1 MNSKGLWW
9 VVAAVLSGLFQVPAL
24 AAEGTGEGFS
34 VTVGAKV
41 WVNEWS
47 SWGTPTTLDGQGVV
61 VPIDSS
67 TKVSL
72 IPVVNLRFRDF
83 YASFST
89 LLNTSYTLSGAPVCG
104 QATGSCRQEDS
115 IDASRKEFD
124 ANLGYYVLPGLGVS
138 VGFKSL
144 SQGFAGL
151 QVAGVQVRRGESLR
165 WTGPTIGA
173 TLTTPI
179 QGGFAGYG
187 AVGIGFFKVS
197 LPADPNAPPL
207 NGDLNANYAVGEIGL
222 AYGAGGI
229 PTIAVGSTAFT
240 LGYRFQAVT
249 TKDYKVSAGG
259 STNAN
264 GSTDLR
270 DVTQGPALGFL
281 LRF

>member
-1 MNSKGLWW
+1 MNSKGLWR
-9 VVAAVLSGLFQVPAL
+9 VAAVLSGLFQVSAL
-24 AAEGTGEGFS
+24 AAEGSGEGFS
-34 VTVGAKV
+34 VTVGTKV

-47 SWGTPTTLDGQGVV
+47 SWRNPTIGGQGVV

-89 LLNTSYTLSGAPVCG
+89 LLNTSYTLSG
-104 QATGSCRQEDS
+104 QALNP

-144 SQGFAGL
+144 SQGFGGADY
-151 QVAGVQVRRGESLR
+151 R
-165 WTGPTIGA
+165 WSGPTIGA
-173 TLTTPI
+173 TLTAPI

-187 AVGIGFFKVS
+187 ALGIGFFKLN
-197 LPADPNAPPL
+197 LPAADANSAV
-207 NGDLNANYAVGEIGL
+207 NGRLNANYAIGEIGL
-222 AYGAGGI
+222 AYGAAGI
-229 PTIAVGSTAFT
+229 PTIAVTSTAFT
-240 LGYRFQAVT
+240 LGYRLQAVR
-249 TKDYKVSAGG
+249 TKDYKVLAATGASV
-259 STNAN
+259 N
-264 GSTDLR
+264 GSTDLS

-281 LRF
+281 VRF

>member
-1 MNSKGLWW
+1 MNSKGLWR
-9 VVAAVLSGLFQVPAL
+9 VAAVLSGLFQVPAI

-47 SWGTPTTLDGQGVV
+47 SWSTPTVSGQPAV
-61 VPIDSS
+61 VPVDSS
-67 TKVSL
+67 TKVSV

-89 LLNTSYTLSGAPVCG
+89 LVNTTYTLSGQV
-104 QATGSCRQEDS
+104 QNS

-138 VGFKSL
+138 VGYKSL
-144 SQGFAGL
+144 SQGFGA
-151 QVAGVQVRRGESLR
+151 ADYR

-173 TLTTPI
+173 SVTAPI

-187 AVGIGFFKVS
+187 ALGIGFFKMS
-197 LPADPNAPPL
+197 LPAADLNSPV
-207 NGDLNANYAVGEIGL
+207 NGDLNANYAIGEIGL

-229 PTIAVGSTAFT
+229 ATIAVTSTAFT
-240 LGYRFQAVT
+240 LGYRFQDVR
-249 TKDYKVSAGG
+249 TKDYKVRAATGTG
-259 STNAN
+259 AN
-264 GSTDLR
+264 GSTDVS

>member
-9 VVAAVLSGLFQVPAL
+9 VAVAVLSGLFQVPAL

-34 VTVGAKV
+34 VTVGTKV

-47 SWGTPTTLDGQGVV
+47 SWYTPTIGGQAEV

-72 IPVVNLRFRDF
+72 IPVVSLRFRDF

-89 LLNTSYTLSGAPVCG
+89 LVDTSYTLSG
-104 QATGSCRQEDS
+104 QALNS

-138 VGFKSL
+138 LGFKSL
-144 SQGFAGL
+144 SQAFGSA
-151 QVAGVQVRRGESLR
+151 SYR
-165 WTGPTIGA
+165 WSGPTIGA
-173 TLTTPI
+173 TLTAPI

-187 AVGIGFFKVS
+187 ALGIGFFKMN
-197 LPADPNAPPL
+197 LPAADL
-207 NGDLNANYAVGEIGL
+207 NSSVNGGLNANYTIGEIGF
-222 AYGAGGI
+222 AYGAAGI
-229 PTIAVGSTAFT
+229 PTIAVTSTAFT
-240 LGYRFQAVT
+240 LGYRFQSVN
-249 TKDYKVSAGG
+249 TKDYKVRPATGTSV
-259 STNAN
+259 N

>member
-1 MNSKGLWW
+1 MNSKGLWR
-9 VVAAVLSGLFQVPAL
+9 VAAAVLPGLFQVPAL
-24 AAEGTGEGFS
+24 AAEGAGEGFS

-47 SWGTPTTLDGQGVV
+47 SWATPTIGGQGEV
-61 VPIDSS
+61 VPVDSS
-67 TKVSL
+67 TKVSV

-89 LLNTSYTLSGAPVCG
+89 LLNTSYTLSG
-104 QATGSCRQEDS
+104 QALNS

-138 VGFKSL
+138 LGYKSL
-144 SQGFAGL
+144 SQVFGGA
-151 QVAGVQVRRGESLR
+151 SYR

-173 TLTTPI
+173 TLTAPI

-187 AVGIGFFKVS
+187 ALGVGFFKMS
-197 LPADPNAPPL
+197 LPAADVNSSV
-207 NGDLNANYAVGEIGL
+207 NGDLNANYAIGEIGL
-222 AYGAGGI
+222 AYGAAGI
-229 PTIAVGSTAFT
+229 PTIAVTSTAFT
-240 LGYRFQAVT
+240 LGYRFQAVR
-249 TKDYKVSAGG
+249 TKEYKVRAATGTSV
-259 STNAN
+259 N
-264 GSTDLR
+264 GSTDLS

>member
-1 MNSKGLWW
+1 MNSKGLWRM
-9 VVAAVLSGLFQVPAL
+9 AAVVLSGLFQVPAL

-34 VTVGAKV
+34 VTVGTKV

-47 SWGTPTTLDGQGVV
+47 SWYTPTIGGQAEV

-72 IPVVNLRFRDF
+72 IPVVSLRFRDF

-89 LLNTSYTLSGAPVCG
+89 LLNTSYTLSG
-104 QATGSCRQEDS
+104 QALNS

-138 VGFKSL
+138 LGFKSL
-144 SQGFAGL
+144 SQGFGGADY
-151 QVAGVQVRRGESLR
+151 R

-173 TLTTPI
+173 TLTAPI

-187 AVGIGFFKVS
+187 AVGIGFFKMS
-197 LPADPNAPPL
+197 LPAADVNSSV
-207 NGDLNANYAVGEIGL
+207 NGDLNANYAIGEIGL
-222 AYGAGGI
+222 AYGAAGI
-229 PTIAVGSTAFT
+229 PTIAVTSTAFT
-240 LGYRFQAVT
+240 LGYRLQAVR
-249 TKDYKVSAGG
+249 TKDYKVRAATGTSV
-259 STNAN
+259 N
-264 GSTDLR
+264 GSTDLS

>member
-1 MNSKGLWW
+1 MNCRLQCT
-9 VVAAVLSGLFQVPAL
+9 VMAAAVAVLFPAPAL
-24 AAEGTGEGFS
+24 AGDGPDEGIL
-34 VTVGAKV
+34 VTLGTKV

-47 SWGTPTTLDGQGVV
+47 SWYTPTIGGQAEV

-72 IPVVNLRFRDF
+72 IPVVGLRYRDF

-89 LLNTSYTLSGAPVCG
+89 LLNTSYTLSG
-104 QATGSCRQEDS
+104 QALDA

-124 ANLGYYVLPGLGVS
+124 ANLGYYLLPGLGVS
-138 VGFKSL
+138 LGFKSL
-144 SQGFAGL
+144 SQVFGGA
-151 QVAGVQVRRGESLR
+151 RYR
-165 WTGPTIGA
+165 WTGPTLGA

-187 AVGIGFFKVS
+187 ALGIGLFRLQ
-197 LPADPNAPPL
+197 LPAADLNAPV
-207 NGDLNANYAVGEIGL
+207 NGSLNANYAIGEIGL
-222 AYGAGGI
+222 AYGAAGI
-229 PTIAVGSTAFT
+229 PTVAVTSTAVT
-240 LGYRFQAVT
+240 LGYRFQSVVT
-249 TKDYKVSAGG
+249 NDYKVRAGSSA
-259 STNAN
+259 NAN

>member
-1 MNSKGLWW
+1 MKSKGLWR
-9 VVAAVLSGLFQVPAL
+9 VAAAVLFGSFQVPGL
-24 AAEGTGEGFS
+24 AAEDAGERFS
-34 VTVGAKV
+34 VTVGTKV

-47 SWGTPTTLDGQGVV
+47 SWYTPTISGQAEV

-89 LLNTSYTLSGAPVCG
+89 LLNTSYTLSG
-104 QATGSCRQEDS
+104 QALNS
-115 IDASRKEFD
+115 INASRKEFD

-138 VGFKSL
+138 LGFKSL
-144 SQGFAGL
+144 SQVFGGA
-151 QVAGVQVRRGESLR
+151 SYR
-165 WTGPTIGA
+165 WSGPTIGA
-173 TLTTPI
+173 TLTAPI

-187 AVGIGFFKVS
+187 ALGIGFFKMN
-197 LPADPNAPPL
+197 LPAADL
-207 NGDLNANYAVGEIGL
+207 NSPVNSSLNANYAIGEIGV

-229 PTIAVGSTAFT
+229 PTVAVTSTAFT
-240 LGYRFQAVT
+240 LGYRFQSVS
-249 TKDYKVSAGG
+249 TKDYKVRAGVG
-259 STNAN
+259 TNVN
-264 GSTDLR
+264 GSTDVR

>member
-1 MNSKGLWW
+1 MNSNGLWR
-9 VVAAVLSGLFQVPAL
+9 VAAAVLFGLFQVPAL
-24 AAEGTGEGFS
+24 AAEDASEGFS
-34 VTVGAKV
+34 LTVGTKV

-47 SWGTPTTLDGQGVV
+47 SWYNIPTNSGQLEV

-83 YASFST
+83 YASFSS
-89 LLNTSYTLSGAPVCG
+89 LLNTSYTLSG
-104 QATGSCRQEDS
+104 QALNS
-115 IDASRKEFD
+115 IDSSRKEFD

-138 VGFKSL
+138 VGYKSL
-144 SQGFAGL
+144 SQGIGGA
-151 QVAGVQVRRGESLR
+151 SYR
-165 WTGPTIGA
+165 WSGPTIGA
-173 TLTTPI
+173 TLTAPI

-187 AVGIGFFKVS
+187 ALGIGFFKMN
-197 LPADPNAPPL
+197 LPGADLNAAV
-207 NGDLNANYAVGEIGL
+207 NSSLNANYAIGEIGV

-229 PTIAVGSTAFT
+229 PTIAVTSTAFT
-240 LGYRFQAVT
+240 LGYRFQSVS
-249 TKDYKVSAGG
+249 TKDYRVRAGATG
-259 STNAN
+259 TNVN

>member
-1 MNSKGLWW
+1 MNSKGLWR
-9 VVAAVLSGLFQVPAL
+9 VAAAVLSGLFQVPAL

-34 VTVGAKV
+34 VTVGTKV

-47 SWGTPTTLDGQGVV
+47 SWYTPTIGGQPEV

-89 LLNTSYTLSGAPVCG
+89 LLNTSYTLAG
-104 QATGSCRQEDS
+104 QALNS

-138 VGFKSL
+138 LGYKSL
-144 SQGFAGL
+144 SQVFGGA
-151 QVAGVQVRRGESLR
+151 SYR

-173 TLTTPI
+173 TLTAPI

-187 AVGIGFFKVS
+187 ALGIGFFKMS
-197 LPADPNAPPL
+197 LPAADANSSV
-207 NGDLNANYAVGEIGL
+207 NGDLNANYAIGEIGL
-222 AYGAGGI
+222 AYGAAGI
-229 PTIAVGSTAFT
+229 PTIAVTSTAFT
-240 LGYRFQAVT
+240 LGYRLQAVR
-249 TKDYKVSAGG
+249 TKDYKVRAATGASV
-259 STNAN
+259 N
-264 GSTDLR
+264 GSTDLS

-281 LRF
+281 VRF

>member
-1 MNSKGLWW
+1 MTSKGLWP
-9 VVAAVLSGLFQVPAL
+9 VAAAVLSGLFQVPAL

-47 SWGTPTTLDGQGVV
+47 GWNNPTIGGQGEV

-89 LLNTSYTLSGAPVCG
+89 LVSTSYTLSG
-104 QATGSCRQEDS
+104 QALNS

-124 ANLGYYVLPGLGVS
+124 ANVGYYVLPGLGVS
-138 VGFKSL
+138 LGYKSL
-144 SQGFAGL
+144 SQGFPVGDYH
-151 QVAGVQVRRGESLR
+151 
-165 WTGPTIGA
+165 WTGPTVGA
-173 TLTTPI
+173 TLTAPI
-179 QGGFAGYG
+179 QGGLAGYG
-187 AVGIGFFKVS
+187 AVGAGFFKLN
-197 LPADPNAPPL
+197 LPAGDPNSSV
-207 NGDLNANYAVGEIGL
+207 NSSLNAIYTIGEIGL
-222 AYGAGGI
+222 AYGAAGI
-229 PTIAVGSTAFT
+229 PTIAVTSTAFT
-240 LGYRFQAVT
+240 LGYRFQAVR
-249 TKDYKVSAGG
+249 TKEYKVCATTCTSV
-259 STNAN
+259 N
-264 GSTDLR
+264 GSTDLS